1 MINNNFRTEI
11 QILRS
16 NTLIN
21 HQDKLLMI
29 GSCFAENIGE
39 KLIENKFQLLL
50 NPFGV
55 LYNPASIAQC
65 LNNLVFKEKFTE
77 EDVFFHN
84 EEWFSFQHHS
94 DFSHSNQQ
102 DCLRNINQQFLAS
115 KAFLKTADFL
125 LITLGSS
132 IAYQLKSTRQI
143 VANCHKLP
151 ADTFHKIHLNN
162 HEISQILKESIDNI
176 KHIKPN
182 IKIIFTLSP
191 VRYIKDSF
199 IENSLSKAHLR
210 IAIDDLINTYES
222 TEYFPAF
229 EIMMDDLRDYRFYQL
244 DNIHP
249 SPLSIDYIWN
259 IFSQTYFSE
268 ETQKLNRQID
278 EITNAYHHNIK
289 NENTE
294 AAKKFKNKF
303 LVKINK
309 LLETFP
315 YLDFSNEKKHFQ

>member
-1 MINNNFRTEI
+1 M
-11 QILRS
+11 
-16 NTLIN
+16 
-21 HQDKLLMI
+21 
-29 GSCFAENIGE
+29 
-39 KLIENKFQLLL
+39 
-50 NPFGV
+50 
-55 LYNPASIAQC
+55 
-65 LNNLVFKEKFTE
+65 
-77 EDVFFHN
+77 
-84 EEWFSFQHHS
+84 
-94 DFSHSNQQ
+94 
-102 DCLRNINQQFLAS
+102 
-115 KAFLKTADFL
+115 

-259 IFSQTYFSE
+259 IFH
-268 ETQKLNRQID
+268 KL
-278 EITNAYHHNIK
+278 TL
-289 NENTE
+289 
-294 AAKKFKNKF
+294 AKKLKNLTDK
-303 LVKINK
+303 LMKSRMLIIITLKMKILKQLKNLK
-309 LLETFP
+309 TSF
-315 YLDFSNEKKHFQ
+315 